1 MNVFH
6 YSLLIPNFIG
16 GMTLLSIDS
25 QEYFSEELHEEC
37 GVFGIY
43 GDDSIAP
50 AYACYNGLLALQ
62 HRGQESCG
70 IAVND
75 RGVISSYKNMGLV
88 SEVFSSEVLNGLAGQ
103 MAVSHV
109 RYSTAGGSV
118 RENSQPLVMRYVKG
132 TLAIAHN
139 GNLTNAFEIRR
150 ELEHR
155 GAIFQTTID
164 SEAIAYLIARE
175 RVSSDSIEKA
185 VEKTMKQIE
194 GAYSLL
200 VMSPKKLIAARDP
213 HGFRPLCM
221 GKIGK
226 SVVFASES
234 CALAACGAEFVRDI
248 EPGEIVVVSENG
260 IESIKHNCPEPSKK
274 SLCVFEYIYFARTD
288 SEIDGISVYQ
298 SRKEAGR
305 ILAREFPV
313 EADMVIGVPE
323 SGIDAA
329 IGYSEESGIP
339 YEKGIVKNGYIGRT
353 FIKPTQKERAN
364 SVKLKL
370 NPLSSV
376 LKGKRVVVID
386 DSIVRGTTCDRI
398 VKMLRNAGAKEVH
411 LRISSPPF
419 IWPCFYGTDI
429 PSRGELIAVKHT
441 IDEICEL
448 TGADTLGFLPA
459 DKLSEMLFCKNAGI
473 CDACFSGR
481 YPTKIPEKFL
491 EGKERGGVEF
501 DKKLPCVGKAET

>member
-1 MNVFH
+1 M
-6 YSLLIPNFIG
+6 
-16 GMTLLSIDS
+16 SIDS

-43 GDDSIAP
+43 GDDSISP

-75 RGVISSYKNMGLV
+75 RGVISSHKNMGLV
-88 SEVFSSEVLNGLAGQ
+88 SEVFDSEVLNGLVGQ

-139 GNLTNAFEIRR
+139 GNLTNAYEIRR

-185 VEKTMKQIE
+185 VERTMKQID

-248 EPGEIVVVSENG
+248 DPGEIVVVSEKG
-260 IESIKHNCPEPSKK
+260 IESIRNNCPKPDKK

-313 EADMVIGVPE
+313 EADIVIGVPE

-448 TGADTLGFLPA
+448 TGADTLGFLPP
-459 DKLSEMLFCKNAGI
+459 DKLNEMLFCKNAGI

-491 EGKERGGVEF
+491 EGKERGGVDF
-501 DKKLPCVGKAET
+501 DKKLPCVGKTET

>member
-1 MNVFH
+1 MNTNIES
-6 YSLLIPNFIG
+6 Y
-16 GMTLLSIDS
+16 
-25 QEYFSEELHEEC
+25 YSEELHEEC

-43 GDDSIAP
+43 GNDSLEP
-50 AYACYNGLLALQ
+50 AFACYNGLLALQ

-75 RGVISSYKNMGLV
+75 RGVISGHKNMGLV
-88 SEVFSSEVLNGLAGQ
+88 SEVFSNEILGRLKGQ
-103 MAVSHV
+103 MAISHV

-139 GNLTNAFEIRR
+139 GNLTNAYEVRR
-150 ELEHR
+150 ELERR

-175 RVSSDSIEKA
+175 RINAVSVEEA
-185 VEKTMKQIE
+185 VEKAMGQIE

-200 VMSPKKLIAARDP
+200 VMSPQKLIAARDP

-221 GKIGK
+221 GKLGD
-226 SVVFASES
+226 STVFASET
-234 CALAACGAEFVRDI
+234 CALAACGAEFVRDV
-248 EPGEIVVVSENG
+248 EPGEIIVVDDSG
-260 IESIKHNCPEPSKK
+260 IRSIKTLCPGMDKK
-274 SLCVFEYIYFARTD
+274 ALCVFEYIYFARTD
-288 SEIDGISVYQ
+288 SEIDGISVYR

-313 EADMVIGVPE
+313 EADIVIGVPE

-329 IGYSEESGIP
+329 IGYSEQSGIP

-370 NPLSSV
+370 NPLRSV
-376 LKGKRVVVID
+376 LEGKRVVVID

-429 PSRGELIAVKHT
+429 PSRDELIAVKHT
-441 IDEICEL
+441 IPEICEL
-448 TGADTLGFLPA
+448 TGADSLGFLPA
-459 DKLSEMLFCKNAGI
+459 DKLGEMLGGENSGFCA
-473 CDACFSGR
+473 ACFSGK
-481 YPTKIPEKFL
+481 YPTKIPDKML
-491 EGKERGGVEF
+491 AGKERGGVDF
-501 DKKLPCVGKAET
+501 DKKLPEKKKDGACIGKDFS

>member
-1 MNVFH
+1 MVN
-6 YSLLIPNFIG
+6 S
-16 GMTLLSIDS
+16 LSINS

-43 GDDSIAP
+43 GDDALSP
-50 AYACYNGLLALQ
+50 SYACYNGLLALQ

-70 IAVND
+70 IAIND
-75 RGVISSYKNMGLV
+75 SGVVSQYKNMGLV
-88 SEVFSSEVLNGLAGQ
+88 SEVFNNEILDSLNGQ
-103 MAVSHV
+103 MAIAHV

-175 RVSSDSIEKA
+175 RVTSESVEEA
-185 VEKTMKQIE
+185 VERAVKQID
-194 GAYSLL
+194 GAFSLL
-200 VMSPKKLIAARDP
+200 VMSPQKMIATRDP
-213 HGFRPLCM
+213 HGFRPLCI
-221 GKIGK
+221 GKIGN
-226 SVVFASES
+226 SIVFASES
-234 CALAACGAEFVRDI
+234 CALDAVGAEFVRDV
-248 EPGEIVVVSENG
+248 EPGEIVVVDEDG
-260 IESIKHNCPEPSKK
+260 MRSIKTNCPNPSKK

-288 SEIDGISVYQ
+288 SVIDSISVYE

-313 EADMVIGVPE
+313 DADLVIGVPE

-353 FIKPTQKERAN
+353 FIKPTQKERAK
-364 SVKLKL
+364 SVRLKL
-370 NPLSSV
+370 NPLITSV
-376 LKGKRVVVID
+376 KGKRVVVID

-398 VKMLRNAGAKEVH
+398 VSMLRNAGAKEVH

-419 IWPCFYGTDI
+419 LWPCFYGTDI

-441 IDEICEL
+441 IDEICKL
-448 TGADTLGFLPA
+448 TGADTLGFFPA
-459 DKLSEMLFCKNAGI
+459 DKLNDMLLDKGNGI
-473 CDACFSGR
+473 CTACFTGK
-481 YPTKIPEKFL
+481 YPTKIPEKML
-491 EGKERGGVEF
+491 DGKERGGVDF
-501 DKKLPCVGKAET
+501 DKKIKKS

>member
-1 MNVFH
+1 M
-6 YSLLIPNFIG
+6 
-16 GMTLLSIDS
+16 SIDS
-25 QEYFSEELHEEC
+25 QEFFSEELHEEC

-43 GDDSIAP
+43 GDDSLSP

-75 RGVISSYKNMGLV
+75 RGVISGHKNMGLV
-88 SEVFSSEVLNGLAGQ
+88 SEVFSNEILNSLKGQ
-103 MAVSHV
+103 MAIAHV

-139 GNLTNAFEIRR
+139 GNLTNAYEIRR
-150 ELEHR
+150 ELEYR

-175 RVSSDSIEKA
+175 RVRAGSVEAA
-185 VEKTMKQIE
+185 VERAMGQID

-200 VMSPKKLIAARDP
+200 VMSPQKLIAARDP
-213 HGFRPLCM
+213 HGFRPLC
-221 GKIGK
+221 IGK
-226 SVVFASES
+226 LGNSIVFASET
-234 CALAACGAEFVRDI
+234 CALAACGAEFVRDV
-248 EPGEIVVVSENG
+248 EPGEIVVADEDGLHSFRTC
-260 IESIKHNCPEPSKK
+260 IPEKSKK

-288 SEIDGISVYQ
+288 SEIDGISVYG

-313 EADMVIGVPE
+313 EADIVIGVPE

-364 SVKLKL
+364 SVRLKL
-370 NPLSSV
+370 NPLRSV
-376 LKGKRVVVID
+376 LEGKRVVVID

-429 PSRGELIAVKHT
+429 PSRDELIAVKHT
-441 IDEICEL
+441 VDEICEL
-448 TGADTLGFLPA
+448 TGADSLGFFPPE
-459 DKLSEMLFCKNAGI
+459 KLGEMLGGKDCGF
-473 CDACFSGR
+473 CDACFSGK
-481 YPTKIPEKFL
+481 YPTKIPEKML
-491 EGKERGGVEF
+491 AGKERGGVNF
-501 DKKLPCVGKAET
+501 DKKLPEKKQQASVCQGKDEENE